1 MNKLAAEKIASHYY
15 QLGAQ
20 LALRNAGLSKSSEYM
35 GNYDNRVQEALL
47 MEEAKRQLPNVSLAP
62 LDPRKFESE
71 SELMDSIARKSD
83 MTSRDLMEGGRNIM
97 REATRIRGG
106 AGLGRN
112 NPVSFNR
119 LTGHTTKD

>member
-1 MNKLAAEKIASHYY
+1 MNKQAAEKIASHYY

-35 GNYDNRVQEALL
+35 GNYDNRLQDTFYEQ
-47 MEEAKRQLPNVSLAP
+47 EAKRQLPNVSLAP

-71 SELMDSIARKSD
+71 SELMDSIARKSGLASSD
-83 MTSRDLMEGGRNIM
+83 VLDSAHRNIM
-97 REATRIRGG
+97 REANRIRGG
-106 AGLGRN
+106 YRGRN

-119 LTGHTTKD
+119 ITGHSSDW